1 MEDPGKECDKD
12 GGGEVDDGRQTPR
25 PGTRHVDDDDDD
37 DDEDDDGD
45 DGGEVDDRRQ
55 TTRPGI
61 CQPEILRRTIM
72 MMMVMLESLVM

>member
-37 DDEDDDGD
+37 DG
-45 DGGEVDDRRQ
+45 DGGEVDDRRK
-55 TTRPGI
+55 TTGPGI
-61 CQPEILRRTIM
+61 CQLEIFRRTIM
-72 MMMVMLESLVM
+72 MMMMVLESLVM

>member
-37 DDEDDDGD
+37 DDYGDVDDG
-45 DGGEVDDRRQ
+45 RQ
-55 TTRPGI
+55 TSGPGTR
-61 CQPEILRRTIM
+61 QPKI
-72 MMMVMLESLVM
+72 S